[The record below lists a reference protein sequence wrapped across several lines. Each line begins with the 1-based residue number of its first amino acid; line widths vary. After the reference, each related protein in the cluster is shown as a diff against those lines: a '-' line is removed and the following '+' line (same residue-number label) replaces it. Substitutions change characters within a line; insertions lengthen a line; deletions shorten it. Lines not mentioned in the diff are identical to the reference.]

1 MHADAM
7 AGEKKKGACTH
18 GAEGRRN
25 CTETA
30 TGGRKA
36 RSGPWTVDRPFRR
49 VLVATKADAG
59 SVVGEPDPRS
69 FSLDNAGRVKEGH
82 GVAGSKLGIGCPA
95 VAIEQGEEVL
105 SSSGGASGCAATLP
119 APCSNAML
127 PIGSCLGFG
136 GSVSTPL
143 SLASE
148 IMSKVKIWLPVL

>member
-1 MHADAM
+1 MTVPVTVGLKPISAR
-7 AGEKKKGACTH
+7 H
-18 GAEGRRN
+18 G
-25 CTETA
+25 
-30 TGGRKA
+30 
-36 RSGPWTVDRPFRR
+36 
-49 VLVATKADAG
+49 TKADAG

-136 GSVSTPL
+136 GQSV
-143 SLASE
+143 
-148 IMSKVKIWLPVL
+148 LPCPSQVRS